1 MVTAPSR
8 VIDAAKGIDGVYTIE
23 TDVQI
28 ANGPAWIA
36 ETIGR
41 KREEHSA
48 ANVALDLPANVERAR
63 ILLRSYVASNDVAIE
78 GNGGDDRTY
87 RAACEVLNLGL
98 SPAKAFELI
107 KAEWNPHCVPE
118 WSDDELAAKVRNA
131 VEYSQNDPGAWAVA
145 PGAETF
151 AEFAAAQPDAPAQPE
166 TQTSSRVVV
175 LRDEAAQDKRT
186 PPKMRIEGFAP
197 EQGTA
202 VLRAPFNS
210 FKSFTATDA
219 LLSVASGTPFFGHY
233 KISAPGPAIFMAGEG
248 LSGFETLRRPAWRI
262 ARGIPNDERLPI
274 YTIDG
279 VPPVRSAEDVTR
291 YLDAI
296 ASLKQN
302 PALVVID
309 PVARAMAGLNE
320 NDAGDANLYLEMV
333 EAMAKIFRCCVL
345 SIAHEGKD
353 ESKGMRGSSAFE
365 GGFDNVW
372 KQEADL
378 ENRTVRIM
386 PVKLKDD
393 PGFEP
398 ICAKARQVTVPQ
410 ARKSSLVFDW
420 VSPDD
425 FALRKGGLS
434 RTAIG
439 GALRRLIDAGATRIT
454 THVLAMELAGKGA
467 DERTITNIERG
478 LRRGAERHLEA
489 YVERQ
494 GSGGRGDA
502 TEWGLPSA
510 EEQGSAQ

>member
-1 MVTAPSR
+1 MRLHQLV
-8 VIDAAKGIDGVYTIE
+8 K
-23 TDVQI
+23 
-28 ANGPAWIA
+28 N
-36 ETIGR
+36 
-41 KREEHSA
+41 
-48 ANVALDLPANVERAR
+48 
-63 ILLRSYVASNDVAIE
+63 NDVAVTGQR
-78 GNGGDDRTY
+78 GNNRTY
-87 RAACEVLNLGL
+87 EVACEAITGGV
-98 SPAKAFELI
+98 SPAMAFDLMGRI
-107 KAEWNPHCVPE
+107 WNPYCEPP
-118 WSDDELAAKVRNA
+118 WSADELATIVSHAA
-131 VEYSQNDPGAWAVA
+131 EYRQDKGAPNAVA
-145 PGAETF
+145 PGGETF
-151 AEFAAAQPDAPAQPE
+151 KDFAASLPDAPAEPE
-166 TQTSSRVVV
+166 TQTSSRVIV
-175 LRDEAAQDKRT
+175 LRDEATQDQRT

-197 EQGTA
+197 EHGTA

-233 KISAPGPAIFMAGEG
+233 KVSAPGPAIFMAGEG

-262 ARGIPNDERLPI
+262 ARGIPGDERLPI

-291 YLDAI
+291 YLDAV
-296 ASLKQN
+296 ASLKQS

-378 ENRTVRIM
+378 ENRTVRIV

-398 ICAKARQVTVPQ
+398 ICAKGRQVMVPQ

-434 RTAIG
+434 RTAV
-439 GALRRLIDAGATRIT
+439 GAALHRLIQAGADRIT

-467 DERTITNIERG
+467 DERTVANVERG
-478 LRRGAERHLEA
+478 LRRGAERHLEG
-489 YVERQ
+489 YVEKL
-494 GSGGRGDA
+494 GSGRGDA

-510 EEQGSAQ
+510 SEQGTAQ